1 MIGRNRTIEMLPG
14 SHMNGGGQ
22 PWLMYLMLQVNS
34 QFASAM
40 EKKLNVKVNNS
51 FVAYEVSM
59 KIGACIVI
67 TSGFCVGRRSGI
79 VSRRS

>member
-59 KIGACIVI
+59 KIGVH
-67 TSGFCVGRRSGI
+67 SDHLGFLCRT
-79 VSRRS
+79 